1 MSQPTDP
8 ISVQRL
14 LDEAVRLTR
23 SNFRRVIPAVAL
35 PMALAGGVAAALQLP
50 VNYARASRSFGGW
63 ETALYIAS
71 FVLSLGALMLGSGAV
86 AAAAVDAAA
95 GRPTDMRRAWLT
107 FLRPRVIFTGL
118 LAFLGVG
125 LGTMCCVLPGLYIA
139 LLWCISMPVM
149 LEEQRFGISALER
162 SGELMRHNPSGA
174 IGNDPR
180 FRAFVVLF
188 AGFLLAYS
196 VAFIVQLPLGVAVA
210 VGMAR
215 EMAKGEHADP
225 QAMMLPMLWLQIP
238 SSMLSMALHACTQ
251 FFSTIG
257 VSVLYFDVRRRREGF
272 DLEQAAEQLGSIGA
286 GQ

>member
-1 MSQPTDP
+1 
-8 ISVQRL
+8 
-14 LDEAVRLTR
+14 
-23 SNFRRVIPAVAL
+23 
-35 PMALAGGVAAALQLP
+35 MALAGGVAAALQLP
-50 VNYARASRSFGGW
+50 VHYAQASRSYGVW
-63 ETALYIAS
+63 QAVLYGAS
-71 FVLSLGALMLGSGAV
+71 MLLSIGALMLGSGAV

-95 GRPTDMRRAWLT
+95 GRTTDMRRAWLT
-107 FLRPRVIFTGL
+107 FLRPRVMFTSI
-118 LAFLGVG
+118 LAFLGVA

-149 LEEQRFGISALER
+149 LEEQRFGIAALER
-162 SGELMRHNPSGA
+162 SSELMRHNPSGG

-196 VAFIVQLPLGVAVA
+196 VAFIVQLPLGVAMA
-210 VGMAR
+210 VSMAR

-225 QAMMLPMLWLQIP
+225 QAMMSPILWLQIP

-251 FFSTIG
+251 FFSMTG

-272 DLEQAAEQLGSIGA
+272 DLEQAAEQLGSSGT